1 MVPFWPMNGIMTVAH
16 EAEEMKM
23 SSQEAL
29 RWDYNTDC
37 LTDRDTPD
45 LLKKMARDHWAKYRP
60 KMYSR
65 LQSTGVLEDLLERA
79 VEFTREDMRVLEGH
93 LKTQGYSDADA
104 KQQAWAELGAKW
116 ILLPQ
121 EK

>member
-1 MVPFWPMNGIMTVAH
+1 MIGVTPAPKKAGK
-16 EAEEMKM
+16 MKAL
-23 SSQEAL
+23 SQELPSQNFAGYL
-29 RWDYNTDC
+29 M
-37 LTDRDTPD
+37 DRDAPD
-45 LLKKMARDHWAKYRP
+45 FLKKLARDHWAKYRP

-79 VEFTREDMRVLEGH
+79 VEFTREDMRALEGH
-93 LKTQGYSDADA
+93 LKAHGYSEIEAR
-104 KQQAWAELGAKW
+104 QAAWEELRAKW

>member
-1 MVPFWPMNGIMTVAH
+1 LADDWVTTAPKKAGK
-16 EAEEMKM
+16 MKA
-23 SSQEAL
+23 SSQELPKQNFAGYL
-29 RWDYNTDC
+29 M
-37 LTDRDTPD
+37 DRDAPD
-45 LLKKMARDHWAKYRP
+45 FLKELARDHWAKYRP
-60 KMYSR
+60 KMYNR

-93 LKTQGYSDADA
+93 LKAQGHSEIEAR
-104 KQQAWAELGAKW
+104 QTAWEELQAKW

>member
-1 MVPFWPMNGIMTVAH
+1 
-16 EAEEMKM
+16 MKI
-23 SSQEAL
+23 SSQEVPRQDFAG
-29 RWDYNTDC
+29 YVM
-37 LTDRDTPD
+37 DRDTPN
-45 LLKKMARDHWAKYRP
+45 LLKSMARDHWAKYRP

-79 VEFTREDMRVLEGH
+79 VEFTREDMRVLESH
-93 LKTQGYSDADA
+93 LKTQGYSDVEA
-104 KQQAWAELGAKW
+104 KQQAWEELQAKW

>member
-1 MVPFWPMNGIMTVAH
+1 
-16 EAEEMKM
+16 MKM
-23 SSQEAL
+23 SSQEVL
-29 RWDYNTDC
+29 RQDLADHVM
-37 LTDRDTPD
+37 DGDTSD
-45 LLKKMARDHWAKYRP
+45 LLKRMARDHWAKYRP

-93 LKTQGYSDADA
+93 LKTQGYSEVEA
-104 KQQAWAELGAKW
+104 KEQAWEELRAKW